1 MSPASPC
8 LRLPPPL
15 PPQEEPRPAFF
26 LDRDDTLIPD
36 VPYLRDPAGVRLFP
50 RSAAALRLLRKAG
63 YRLLLLS
70 NQSGVGRG
78 LIRPE
83 ELRAVHRRLQ
93 ELLQEEGVALDGAY
107 FCPHAPEEQCLC
119 RKPAPGLLQAALED
133 FPTLL
138 EASALAGDRSADI
151 LLAHNAGIPAIQ
163 IRREGAPRLPQAD
176 FLADDLWEA
185 PQWLLNRPR
194 REGRP

>member
-8 LRLPPPL
+8 LRLPTPVL
-15 PPQEEPRPAFF
+15 PQEEPRPAFF

-78 LIRPE
+78 LIR
-83 ELRAVHRRLQ
+83 
-93 ELLQEEGVALDGAY
+93 
-107 FCPHAPEEQCLC
+107 PEEQCLC

-185 PQWLLNRPR
+185 AQWLLNRPR